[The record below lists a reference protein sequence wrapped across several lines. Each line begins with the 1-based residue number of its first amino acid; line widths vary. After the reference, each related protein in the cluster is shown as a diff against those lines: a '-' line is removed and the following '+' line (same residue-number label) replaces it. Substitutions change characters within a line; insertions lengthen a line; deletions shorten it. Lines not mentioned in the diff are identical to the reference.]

1 MPFREGGMR
10 DHAKPWLLALSVI
23 ALINSAGRA
32 QAQPVEDFYRGKQV
46 RIIVSFDVGNDYDQW
61 ARLLARHLGRHVP
74 GNPTFV
80 VQNMPAAGGIASA
93 NFLYN
98 TAPKDGSVIGMIG
111 RNLPYHALVQEGGV
125 QYDPVKFNWLGSP
138 EVTNRVC
145 VAADRAPVKK
155 AEDLYERELLVGGSG
170 AGSAISTTPVL
181 LARLLG
187 MKFKLIEGYSG
198 PAAVVLAMDRGEVD
212 GICQTVTS
220 LANYRPGS
228 IEAGKWRILFNIER
242 MPMTAYKAP
251 SVFDYIKSED
261 ERRIVALYSSSIEL
275 GRPMVAPPG
284 TPAERVSALRN
295 ALTVTLADPALLA
308 EAQKQK
314 LDITL
319 VSGDQLSALVNDLMT
334 TPPAIVKRMQD
345 LLKP

>member
-1 MPFREGGMR
+1 MR
-10 DHAKPWLLALSVI
+10 HPLAL
-23 ALINSAGRA
+23 ALLSALMLA
-32 QAQPVEDFYRGKQV
+32 ASSAYADDVADFYRGKQINLV
-46 RIIVSFDVGNDYDQW
+46 VGYGPGGGYGVYG
-61 ARLLARHLGRHVP
+61 RLIARHLGKYIA
-74 GNPTFV
+74 GNPTIV
-80 VQNMPAAGGIASA
+80 VQNMPGAGSLRAVNYLA
-93 NFLYN
+93 N

-145 VAADRAPVKK
+145 VAADRAAVKK

-228 IEAGKWRILFNIER
+228 IEAGKWRILFNLER
-242 MPMTAYKAP
+242 TPMTAYKAP

-284 TPAERVSALRN
+284 TPEERVTALRK
-295 ALTVTLADPALLA
+295 ALTVTLTDPALLA
-308 EAQKQK
+308 DAQKQK

-319 VSGDQLSALVNDLMT
+319 VSGDQLAALVNDLMT

>member
-1 MPFREGGMR
+1 
-10 DHAKPWLLALSVI
+10 
-23 ALINSAGRA
+23 
-32 QAQPVEDFYRGKQV
+32 
-46 RIIVSFDVGNDYDQW
+46 
-61 ARLLARHLGRHVP
+61 
-74 GNPTFV
+74 
-80 VQNMPAAGGIASA
+80 
-93 NFLYN
+93 
-98 TAPKDGSVIGMIG
+98 
-111 RNLPYHALVQEGGV
+111 
-125 QYDPVKFNWLGSP
+125 
-138 EVTNRVC
+138 

-242 MPMTAYKAP
+242 TPMTAYKAP

-284 TPAERVSALRN
+284 TPAERVTALRN

-308 EAQKQK
+308 DAQKQK

-319 VSGDQLSALVNDLMT
+319 VSGDQLAALVNDLMT
-334 TPPAIVKRMQD
+334 TPPNIVKRMQD